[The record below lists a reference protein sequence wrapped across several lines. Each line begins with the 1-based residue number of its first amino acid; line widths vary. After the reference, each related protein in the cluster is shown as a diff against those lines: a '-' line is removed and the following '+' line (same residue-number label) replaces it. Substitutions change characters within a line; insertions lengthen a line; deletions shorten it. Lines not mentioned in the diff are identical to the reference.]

1 MKYRIKYSYNTGDS
15 FKTERDIVRY
25 LEGEWENLDIAK
37 KNLQRIKE
45 HYEYYCYDERNYDS
59 KSERRKKENQFA
71 KKDWYVKGY
80 QGQVSGSLKL
90 EVDSGTFFQISA
102 PWCGY
107 FESLNEV
114 EIEADVSD
122 MKVSFR

>member
-1 MKYRIKYSYNTGDS
+1 MKYRIKYNYNTGDS

-25 LEGEWENLDIAK
+25 LEGTWENLDIAK

-45 HYEYYCYDERNYDS
+45 HYEYYCYGDRNHDS

-71 KKDWYVKGY
+71 KKDWYVKGSADY
-80 QGQVSGSLKL
+80 ASGSLKL
-90 EVDSGTFFQISA
+90 QVDSGAFFQISA